1 MKPKTIVSLYIGVAL
16 VFFVVQFAFT
26 SPFIS
31 NGALFT
37 SALLAVSVIQDSR
50 VRALSK
56 KSTSSNI
63 LAIGVIVV
71 ATFCGCFI
79 YYAEANT
86 TSKLVAGLIFLICAG
101 VHLQIKPKRAHK
113 GFSFKPKKTP
123 TNTSTET
130 QPTKTNSTK

>member
-1 MKPKTIVSLYIGVAL
+1 MKPKTIVGLYIGVAF
-16 VFFVVQFAFT
+16 VFFVMQFAFT

-56 KSTSSNI
+56 KSRSNNI

-86 TSKLVAGLIFLICAG
+86 TSKLVAGLVFLICAG
-101 VHLQIKPKRAHK
+101 FHLQIKPQRLHK
-113 GFSFKPKKTP
+113 GLSFKPKKRP

-130 QPTKTNSTK
+130 QPAKPNVTK